1 MKTLKFNILAVLA
14 LLISL
19 NVNAERISKRV
30 YKNYP
35 VSAVHKLDLNNKYG
49 NIYIENN
56 RTDSVIVSADI
67 WVEGSSE
74 RAKRLLDNINVTV
87 NLNGSTVVAITN
99 IENTMN
105 GNNEFSIDYHI
116 SVPADRELAVV
127 QKYGNVNM
135 QDLTAKGKFEI
146 KYGELNGQKLLSP
159 DLSMDVAYSKVNVE
173 AVKDLSLVLHY
184 SKLQLESGH
193 NLKMETR
200 YTSGGIDIG
209 ECNQIDADSKYDHY
223 NIHKINTLVMN
234 SMYTGI
240 SVDKLNSKLSLING
254 YGGVTIKEIPA
265 GFESITIQNK
275 YAGIKLGIAS
285 DAAYK
290 LNGKVRYSNIN
301 HPDGKLNKIRENT
314 SYEVTGTVGNSENP
328 KASVKIESSYGN
340 VNLIR

>member
-1 MKTLKFNILAVLA
+1 MKILKFNILAVLA

-87 NLNGSTVVAITN
+87 SLSGSTVVAVTN

-127 QKYGNVNM
+127 QKYGTVNM

-159 DLSMDVAYSKVNVE
+159 DLSMDIAYSKVNIAE
-173 AVKDLSLVLHY
+173 IKDLSLGLSY
-184 SKLQLESGH
+184 SKLKLGKGN
-193 NLKMETR
+193 NLKIETR
-200 YTSGGIDIG
+200 YSGVNIDN
-209 ECNQIDADSKYDHY
+209 CKQIDANSKYDNY
-223 NIHKINTLVMN
+223 SVQNINALIIN

-240 SVDKLNSKLSLING
+240 SVDKLNEKLSLVNG
-254 YGGVTIKEIPA
+254 YGGVTIKEISA
-265 GFESITIQNK
+265 GFESITIENK

-290 LNGKVRYSNIN
+290 INGKVRYSNIN

-314 SYEVTGTVGNSENP
+314 SYEVTGIIGNSENP
-328 KASVKIESSYGN
+328 KASVKIDSSYGN